1 MYAFLA
7 LPPFNQTE
15 NQMNQTVLDTESDF
29 FTIEEVAQKLRVS
42 TKTVYKQ
49 VLGGAL
55 SFTRVGRQYRIS
67 FDDYDQYRKGPG
79 LKR

>member
-1 MYAFLA
+1 
-7 LPPFNQTE
+7 
-15 NQMNQTVLDTESDF
+15 MNQTVLDTESDF

-49 VLGGAL
+49 VTGGTL
-55 SFTRVGRQYRIS
+55 TYTRVGRQYRIS
-67 FDDYDQYRKGPG
+67 FDDFDQYRKRPT

>member
-1 MYAFLA
+1 
-7 LPPFNQTE
+7 
-15 NQMNQTVLDTESDF
+15 MNQTILDIESDF

-55 SFTRVGRQYRIS
+55 AHTRVGRQYRIS
-67 FDDYDQYRKGPG
+67 FEDYDLYRQGPT

>member
-1 MYAFLA
+1 
-7 LPPFNQTE
+7 
-15 NQMNQTVLDTESDF
+15 MNQTLLDTESDF
-29 FTIEEVAQKLRVS
+29 FTIEEIAQMLRVS

-55 SFTRVGRQYRIS
+55 SCTRVGRQYRIS
-67 FDDYDQYRKGPG
+67 FDDYDQYRKRPT